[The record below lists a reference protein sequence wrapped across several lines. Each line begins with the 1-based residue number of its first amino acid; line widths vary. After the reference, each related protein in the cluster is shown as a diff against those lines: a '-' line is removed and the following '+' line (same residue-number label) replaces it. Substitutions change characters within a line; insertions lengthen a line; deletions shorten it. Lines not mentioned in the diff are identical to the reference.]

1 MRSYVFFA
9 VYLGL
14 LAPALVQP
22 FLGALLWSWIAF
34 MNPHREVWGFA
45 TNLPY
50 AMTIFLAML
59 VACVIAKEPKRFDA
73 NGVTVLLLLF
83 AAIFTLTTITGI
95 GPSEVMWRRWE
106 ANTKVVIGALLV
118 ASLLTTR
125 RRIHAMV
132 WLMVISI
139 GYYGVKGGIFTAMT
153 GGGFRVMGPPD
164 TMIADRNHM
173 AVALLVSVPL
183 MNYLRL
189 HSRHYIARLGLL
201 AAMGLTLLA
210 AVGSQSRGALLALGA
225 TAAVLWWRSKKK
237 VVSAIVLFGCILAIL
252 AFMPDSWALR
262 MNSILDYDSDASAM
276 GRLRIWWASW
286 LIALQYP
293 LTGVG
298 FRAMYYQHIVNL
310 VAPDVNARAVHSIY
324 FEVLGEHG
332 FPGFFVWLGLTVAG
346 IYYAQRL
353 MRITRDRPDLAWAGD
368 LGRMVQV
375 SIVAYL
381 AGGAFLSLSYWDYYW
396 MILIVTAAAHT
407 IAVRAIQADATSRG
421 MVGAGAW
428 KRSSMREAP
437 RGAVRGAAT

>member
-1 MRSYVFFA
+1 MRSYIFVA
-9 VYLGL
+9 VYMGL
-14 LAPALVQP
+14 LAPSLVQP
-22 FLGALLWSWIAF
+22 FLGALLWCWIAF

-50 AMTIFLAML
+50 AMMIFVATIIACI
-59 VACVIAKEPKRFDA
+59 VAREPKRIEPNA
-73 NGVTVLLLLF
+73 VTILLVVF
-83 AAIFTLTTITGI
+83 AVIITLTTIAGI
-95 GPSEVMWRRWE
+95 GPSDVMWRRWN
-106 ANTKVVIGALLV
+106 ATIKTILGALLV

-125 RRIHAMV
+125 RRIHALV
-132 WLMVISI
+132 WLMAISI

-164 TMIADRNHM
+164 SMIGDRNHM

-189 HSRHYIARLGLL
+189 QSKHHIVRLGLL
-201 AAMGLTLLA
+201 AAMGTTLLA

-225 TAAVLWWRSKKK
+225 TAVVLWWRSKKK

-262 MNSILDYDSDASAM
+262 MNSILEYDSDASAM
-276 GRLRIWWASW
+276 GRIRIWWASW
-286 LIALQYP
+286 LLALQSP
-293 LTGVG
+293 FTGVG
-298 FRAMYYQHIVNL
+298 FRAMYYQHIVNM

-396 MILIVTAAAHT
+396 VILIVTAAAHT
-407 IAVRAIQADATSRG
+407 IAVRAIEADAAARG
-421 MVGAGAW
+421 TTGAPSW
-428 KRSSMREAP
+428 KRGRMRDTP
-437 RGAVRGAAT
+437 SGAVRGAAT